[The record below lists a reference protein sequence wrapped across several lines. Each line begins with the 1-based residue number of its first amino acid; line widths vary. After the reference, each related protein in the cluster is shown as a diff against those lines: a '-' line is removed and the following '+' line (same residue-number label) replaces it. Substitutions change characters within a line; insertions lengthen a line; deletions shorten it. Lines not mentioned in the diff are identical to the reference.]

1 MYADRRKGNLI
12 TQTIQT
18 LVNATF
24 LLLAAMLIYDR
35 WDNNTATEG
44 LIATKKELHDSMQ
57 ANVYYLEGK
66 VNRVAESSDSYQVN
80 VNGRIQVLETRMT
93 MLENRRVKDTARIT
107 NTNTAISNGAP
118 QEPNKQQ

>member
-1 MYADRRKGNLI
+1 MI